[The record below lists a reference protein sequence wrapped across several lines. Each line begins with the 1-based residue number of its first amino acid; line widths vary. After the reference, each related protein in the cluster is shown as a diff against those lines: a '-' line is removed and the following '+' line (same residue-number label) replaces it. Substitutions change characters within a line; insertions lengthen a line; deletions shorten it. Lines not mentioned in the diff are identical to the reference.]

1 MTFGHVISWYT
12 CSFYR
17 GTGGCVT
24 FTLPMS
30 SVGMT
35 TSTFRYARPRCREL
49 EIEGWIRIGA
59 EIRDGP
65 SNNKQWVK
73 LCPIRWCGSYLSEL
87 VHLPFHQRTHLP
99 YAHYKLVFYSC
110 SRCIVL
116 SDRHCVESIIPA
128 VFLKSLD
135 AWCCRM
141 WEYVYTDCIVKLVIT

>member
-116 SDRHCVESIIPA
+116 SDRHCV
-128 VFLKSLD
+128 LLSL
-135 AWCCRM
+135 
-141 WEYVYTDCIVKLVIT
+141 VVVKPILLEVSFIYLGISAS